1 MTWFLRKPDDL
12 PEQYVLFVG
21 AAARFCD
28 NGVGFLLDH
37 ADAVRMAGPMADA
50 LV

>member
-1 MTWFLRKPDDL
+1 MIWSLRKPDDL

-21 AAARFCD
+21 VAAYFCD
-28 NGVGFLLDH
+28 DGVGFLLDR
-37 ADAVRMAGPMADA
+37 ADVARMAGPLADA